1 MLLIK
6 KRYIFLIIII
16 CLFSISAASAEEM
29 DNITAVDNHESPNSN
44 FLADSYSAFGDLE
57 NEIYLYNARI
67 PHLFRSWM
75 NCTVVGTIFF

>member
-29 DNITAVDNHESPNSN
+29 DKSQLWIIMNLQTA
-44 FLADSYSAFGDLE
+44 
-57 NEIYLYNARI
+57 
-67 PHLFRSWM
+67 
-75 NCTVVGTIFF
+75 IF